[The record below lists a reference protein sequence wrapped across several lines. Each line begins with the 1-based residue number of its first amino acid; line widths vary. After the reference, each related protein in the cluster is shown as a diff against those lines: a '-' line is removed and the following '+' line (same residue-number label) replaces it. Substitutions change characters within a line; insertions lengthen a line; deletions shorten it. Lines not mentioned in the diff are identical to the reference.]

1 MISILIFS
9 LRRGRGKLQYLFRA
23 NRLLPPWNFVNWRVA
38 SKPLSEKT
46 FHSDPIRQ
54 FHRWFRAA
62 GRAGIT
68 EPNAMALATATGNAE
83 PSVRMVLLKD
93 VNAGGFVFFSNYDS
107 RKALELRANPRAGLV
122 FYWRELNRQVRVTGR
137 VAKLSARESSAYFST
152 RPVGSRF
159 AAIASRQSSV
169 IPSRAELEASYA
181 EVAAQYPKGDPPRP
195 PHWGGFCVQPDE
207 IEFWQQGHHRLH
219 DRLRYRR
226 RGATWILERLSP

>member
-1 MISILIFS
+1 L
-9 LRRGRGKLQYLFRA
+9 
-23 NRLLPPWNFVNWRVA
+23 A

-68 EPNAMALATATGNAE
+68 EPNAMALATATGKAE

-93 VNAGGFVFFSNYDS
+93 VNARGFVFFSNYGS

-137 VAKLSARESSAYFST
+137 VAKLSAGESSAYFST

-169 IPSRAELEASYA
+169 IASRRELEASYA

-195 PHWGGFCVQPDE
+195 LHWGGFCVQPDE
-207 IEFWQQGHHRLH
+207 IEFWQQGRHRLH

-226 RGATWILERLSP
+226 RGVTWILERLSP